1 MDRWDWLIYG
11 VAGYVAVMTLVR
23 LMAHRRNELIEQ
35 VRQQIEN
42 APKPKKTKKKDQ
54 EAA

>member
-1 MDRWDWLIYG
+1 MDRWDWLIYAA
-11 VAGYVAVMTLVR
+11 AGYVAVTTLVR

-42 APKPKKTKKKDQ
+42 APKPKKAKKKGS